1 MKQQQTTTVVDLHH
15 LSRDAGARETLVF
28 MGTVTDVNKA
38 IGSSGASF
46 ISFGAMKDGILH
58 RTTVKARNA
67 QSNKLWDKPLKRGSK
82 VRVMVTKVML
92 HKDLKTVRISLR
104 VAPQCTQCK
113 HFGHMKVNCSGGLV
127 VKQQQLNAKQPM
139 AKVNHPDTR
148 ELKVAVKGSVPTP
161 APVPEV
167 ATKMPAFEPTRHFAA
182 CTLFAPGPKA
192 KSEKAQAEAKAFWQR
207 APVAKPVAVLTT
219 PAKQVASQATTPAS
233 KTVSKSAKRRRRAAA
248 AKVHLRAN
256 ASKQQISNPAKV
268 ASSESTLAATAAA
281 LSQLSEE
288 QLVAVLSAVQSV
300 ATGA

>member
-82 VRVMVTKVML
+82 VRVMATKVML
-92 HKDLKTVRISLR
+92 HKDLKQVRISLR

-113 HFGHMKVNCSGGLV
+113 HFGHMKVNCSAGLV
-127 VKQQQLNAKQPM
+127 VKLQQLNAKKPM
-139 AKVNHPDTR
+139 AKVNPPDIR

-161 APVPEV
+161 APAPEV
-167 ATKMPAFEPTRHFAA
+167 ATKMPAFEPAA

-248 AKVHLRAN
+248 AKMRAN
-256 ASKQQISNPAKV
+256 ASKQQTSNPAKA